1 MNKEYDFNS
10 NLPATSFINNN
21 ANQQYL
27 RSSILNKNHVL
38 DSEQSSALTTS
49 SSSSSTDTSP
59 FIMRKNQQQNSELLT
74 KMLEIAFKEPP
85 KQPQTSSTAS
95 EKTNVKDTSKILKEY
110 RDLNTMVPD
119 SL

>member
-1 MNKEYDFNS
+1 
-10 NLPATSFINNN
+10 
-21 ANQQYL
+21 
-27 RSSILNKNHVL
+27 
-38 DSEQSSALTTS
+38 
-49 SSSSSTDTSP
+49 
-59 FIMRKNQQQNSELLT
+59 
-74 KMLEIAFKEPP
+74 MLEIAFKEPP